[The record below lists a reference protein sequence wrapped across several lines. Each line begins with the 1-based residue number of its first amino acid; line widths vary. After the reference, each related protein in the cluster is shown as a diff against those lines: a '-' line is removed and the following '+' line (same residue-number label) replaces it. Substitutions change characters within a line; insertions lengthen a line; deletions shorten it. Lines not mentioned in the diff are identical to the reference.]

1 MFTMLLLI
9 SPWFTLVKIFG
20 KHLPVVMLA
29 NTLYWVLISML
40 AAAASLMFS
49 TIVSCQSSCLHAYT
63 ITGIII
69 MWRTFSFY
77 SQHIVLYSKC
87 IQLLWWLY
95 PLADDGLVLE
105 VDRFDPGKVSPQ
117 ENQMLAPTATLPGDY
132 IIPLT
137 VVCGELLLYIL

>member
-1 MFTMLLLI
+1 M
-9 SPWFTLVKIFG
+9 
-20 KHLPVVMLA
+20 
-29 NTLYWVLISML
+29 Y
-40 AAAASLMFS
+40 
-49 TIVSCQSSCLHAYT
+49 
-63 ITGIII
+63 
-69 MWRTFSFY
+69 
-77 SQHIVLYSKC
+77 
-87 IQLLWWLY
+87 QLLWWLY